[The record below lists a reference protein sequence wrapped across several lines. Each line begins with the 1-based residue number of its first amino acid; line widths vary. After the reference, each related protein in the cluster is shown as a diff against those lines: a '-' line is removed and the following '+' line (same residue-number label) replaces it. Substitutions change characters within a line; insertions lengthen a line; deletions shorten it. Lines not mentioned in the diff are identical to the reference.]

1 MREGLLGAVLAGGE
15 SRRFGSPKALAPFRG
30 EPMVLRA
37 VRTLGEVCGPVVV
50 VSSVPEVD
58 AALRGAAHSVSLLP
72 DRVPGAGPLAG
83 LHAALHHAR
92 EEGLDAVLLLAC
104 DMPLVTPEMVE
115 ALARKGEEGDALA
128 VVAAQEE
135 GDTGS
140 EGSLRPQPL
149 LGWYRVAALATVET
163 RLAEGD
169 RSMKG
174 LLDALEARLIPAS
187 ELGARGGELRGANT
201 PGELARLEAGAGPR
215 VSDGAPPAVSVVGFK
230 NSGKTGVA
238 VALIGELRRRGLRVG
253 ALKHGH
259 HFRLDTPGT
268 DSWRLTHEGGADPVL
283 LAGPEGFAFM
293 GSWPEGREP
302 GAGALLARHFPGMD
316 LVVVEGYKGEP
327 LPRVEVH
334 RVGSNAPLLCME
346 EGAEAAPFLAL
357 VVDDPGGVAGHEG
370 LPVLG
375 WGAPETAS
383 RLADLIEEKVLGT
396 RPVPQVQG

>member
-37 VRTLGEVCGPVVV
+37 ARTLGEVCGQVVV
-50 VSSVPEVD
+50 VSSVPEVES
-58 AALRGAAHSVSLLP
+58 ALRGTARPVSLLP

-92 EEGLDAVLLLAC
+92 EEGLKAVLLLAC
-104 DMPLVTPEMVE
+104 DMPLVTPEIAE
-115 ALARKGEEGDALA
+115 ALAREGEAVDALA
-128 VVAAQEE
+128 VVAAQE
-135 GDTGS
+135 GGADAGAHRRLS
-140 EGSLRPQPL
+140 PQPL
-149 LGWYRVAALATVET
+149 LGWYRLEALSSVET
-163 RLAEGD
+163 RLVGED
-169 RSMKG
+169 RSMRG
-174 LLDALEARLIPAS
+174 LLAALEARVMPPE
-187 ELGARGGELRGANT
+187 ELGAGRGELAGANT
-201 PGELARLEAGAGPR
+201 PEELARLEGVGA
-215 VSDGAPPAVSVVGFK
+215 DHPPAVSVVGFK

-238 VALIGELRRRGLRVG
+238 VALVAELRRRGLRVG

-293 GSWPEGREP
+293 GSWTGDREP
-302 GAGALLARHFPGMD
+302 GPGALLARHFSGMD

-334 RVGSNAPLLCME
+334 RVGSEAPLLCVE
-346 EGAEAAPFLAL
+346 EGSDAAPFLAL
-357 VVDDPGGVAGHEG
+357 VVDDPDGVSGAEG
-370 LPVLG
+370 LPVLR
-375 WGAPETAS
+375 WGAPDTAS
-383 RLADLIEEKVLGT
+383 RLADLVEEAVLGV
-396 RPVPQVQG
+396 RPARGVKG